1 MYVVTGRLH
10 VDIYDR
16 KKRIFFHHQHSF
28 RLLFHFCST
37 TGRYLE
43 RNWDPQ
49 GISSL
54 SLSTLC
60 FCPLWQGEM
69 VSVVWAQDRQIITLS
84 EMGDSVIVQSLH
96 ESIQTYPHQSI
107 ICLQMIQCVILSET
121 AVFTL
126 KLSLGQHFYTLL
138 TCY

>member
-16 KKRIFFHHQHSF
+16 KKYIFSSF
-28 RLLFHFCST
+28 FIFQLFHFCST

-54 SLSTLC
+54 SLSALC

-84 EMGDSVIVQSLH
+84 EMGDSVIVQSLC

-126 KLSLGQHFYTLL
+126 KRSLGQHFYTLL